1 MAKNISRHVTHLKSK
16 VVENNKSKV
25 PAASDLYEGE
35 IAVNYAKGY
44 ETLSIKNESGDVV
57 TFLPRENS
65 SARNGET
72 VHTMITGTTGAAGG
86 TNLSASWSGTCVEI
100 KDLYDGLTILYKTPN
115 TGYTSGV
122 TLSLNGGEKHVV
134 VLNNSSA
141 LTNQYPTGT
150 ALLLT
155 YDSSVTARYYSGSST
170 QAQVAGVWKTQ
181 EIDTNTT
188 YTVVDNTYA
197 RYANYKAKNAIYR
210 YMMLLQYNDEY
221 LLPVNTNSNTTATTK
236 TITQEEFDPFGNI
249 YFYNVTATTNADV
262 VISTGR
268 CYQQI
273 LADLRYSF
281 NTASGLTPNK
291 SVYLVAEQQSDGKAK
306 LYIDNDSFDKKYP
319 ITQQLPT
326 AGTDKRIYIYLGNAY
341 DTYRIQLTINH
352 PVYKFQNGKLVSYTN
367 DDGITNIQYGEL
379 VTLKNDGALIPGMYY
394 RITDYQCTTTQ
405 DDTSAATH
413 SFDIIVRADD
423 VNVLNE
429 NATAAHH
436 SGDTYFENS
445 KLEAWQLKYSLENDT
460 TKYAWADETDGKG
473 VIYYMKDEWNNEC
486 PYDFKNILYKRWA
499 VRTDPSVADPSIS
512 GLDGKYLGIEVL
524 LNNDLQP
531 ELVLD
536 ENEQTQPYFKYFYT
550 FNVYNNDTDSD
561 EDASVAVNIVSPK
574 YEDTNGDICVNNVI
588 KEAYWYVDDYGDFYE
603 DNRMILPN
611 IVFEGEHEPSSDTFV
626 LMHNN
631 FFDNQCAFN
640 TFSNGCFNNRFGK
653 EFYKNTAGVNFI
665 NNIFE
670 GVCFTNTF
678 SNNFNTNYISKNFFR
693 NVFDVRCGS
702 NTFSQNSRRNKIG
715 QGCSGNTFGVNFQD
729 NTLGSGCTYNTF
741 GAYCQ
746 LNTLSSGCTYNTFGN
761 GVQSNN
767 LGSGCTHNTF
777 GNGCNLNVLNHQC
790 MNNIFDNS
798 CQSNNLG
805 SGSTNNNFGTSCQGN
820 TIGSGC
826 TYNTFGKRCS
836 GNTFGNYCTANTF
849 ACHVTICTF
858 GNYCTKN
865 DIATNCNHITFSK
878 NYTQYVTIEGFNQY
892 ITVTSTASPSASAF
906 LRNFTI
912 TKGINT
918 RTTTKTISHNTL
930 NDEFLTRYIARNTTD
945 VTV

>member
-16 VVENNKSKV
+16 VVESNKSKL

-86 TNLSASWSGTCVEI
+86 TNLSASWSGSCVEI

-122 TLSLNGGEKHVV
+122 TLSLNGGDKHVV
-134 VLNNSSA
+134 VLNSSSA
-141 LTNQYPTGT
+141 LTTQYPTG
-150 ALLLT
+150 AVLLLT
-155 YDSSVTARYYSGSST
+155 YDSSVNGRYYSGSST

-181 EIDTNTT
+181 EYNTNTT
-188 YTVVDNTYA
+188 YSVVSNTYSQ
-197 RYANYKAKNAIYR
+197 YANYKAKNAIYR
-210 YMMLLQYNDEY
+210 YMMLLQYDDEH

-249 YFYNVTATTNADV
+249 YFYNVTASTSAEAA
-262 VISTGR
+262 IATGR
-268 CYQQI
+268 CYQQV

-291 SVYLVAEQQSDGKAK
+291 SVYLVAEPQSNGKAK

-326 AGTDKRIYIYLGNAY
+326 AGTDERIYIYLGNAY

-379 VTLKNDGALIPGMYY
+379 VTLKNNDGLIPGMYY
-394 RITDYQCTTTQ
+394 RITDYLCTTTQ

-460 TKYAWADETDGKG
+460 TKYAWADSTNGKG

-486 PYDFKNILYKRWA
+486 PYDFKNILYKRWK
-499 VRTDPSVADPSIS
+499 VRTDPSMSPPDVY

-524 LNNDLQP
+524 LDNDI
-531 ELVLD
+531 
-536 ENEQTQPYFKYFYT
+536 QTGLEKYVNSGGDDFKYFYT
-550 FNVYNNDTDSD
+550 FTAFNGDTEEY
-561 EDASVAVNIVSPK
+561 EDASVAVMVINPK
-574 YEDTNGDICVNNVI
+574 WDDVNGDLCFNNVI
-588 KEAYWYVDDYGDFYE
+588 KEARWYVNTYGDFYE

-611 IVFEGEHEPSSDTFV
+611 IVFEDEHTYSEDGFV
-626 LMHNN
+626 HTCNN
-631 FFDNQCAFN
+631 FFEGGCMYNTFLSGCRNNTFGYSFFFNTVGANFSDNTFGTYCTRN
-640 TFSNGCFNNRFGK
+640 TFSNGASR
-653 EFYKNTAGVNFI
+653 
-665 NNIFE
+665 
-670 GVCFTNTF
+670 
-678 SNNFNTNYISKNFFR
+678 NNFSGYFSSNIINPTCTNNEFKENCR
-693 NVFDVRCGS
+693 S
-702 NTFSQNSRRNKIG
+702 NKLYNK
-715 QGCSGNTFGVNFQD
+715 CA
-729 NTLGSGCTYNTF
+729 YNTF
-741 GAYCQ
+741 EAWCTS
-746 LNTLSSGCTYNTFGN
+746 NT
-761 GVQSNN
+761 

-777 GNGCNLNVLNHQC
+777 G
-790 MNNIFDNS
+790 
-798 CQSNNLG
+798 
-805 SGSTNNNFGTSCQGN
+805 
-820 TIGSGC
+820 
-826 TYNTFGKRCS
+826 KKCS

-849 ACHVTICTF
+849 ACQVTTCNF
-858 GNYCTKN
+858 PNYCTKN

-878 NYTQYVTIEGFNQY
+878 NYTQYVTIEGLNQY
-892 ITVTSTASPSASAF
+892 ITVTSTASPNASAF

-912 TKGINT
+912 TKGVNT
-918 RTTTKTISHNTL
+918 TTTTKTISHNTL
-930 NDEFLTRYIARNTTD
+930 NDARLTRYIARDTTD